1 LERTKYTR
9 VPVISK
15 VGGDASRGSDRV
27 IASTHELQCEQ
38 SHWNPVELKNEST
51 RVLNSSPVRLSSC
64 AITNSHELK
73 INSIQEQFPQQ
84 VYIFLYFVFCVLCSA
99 SVVFVFLIINLQY
112 LLYICLQPLKCVRLT
127 CTDLI
132 KGNLLTYLLTYLFTI
147 GIPSSYMA
155 SDRLCL

>member
-1 LERTKYTR
+1 M
-9 VPVISK
+9 ISK
-15 VGGDASRGSDRV
+15 VGGDASRRSHRV

-64 AITNSHELK
+64 AITDSHELK
-73 INSIQEQFPQQ
+73 INSVQEQFPQQ

-99 SVVFVFLIINLQY
+99 SVVFVFLIVNLQY

-127 CTDLI
+127 CIDLI
-132 KGNLLTYLLTYLFTI
+132 KGNYLLTYLLTI

>member
-1 LERTKYTR
+1 MTHVTCRLTAKNRDQLRNPTFGNQVWATVFYLIALKFSLPQCLAKNKKTAA
-9 VPVISK
+9 K
-15 VGGDASRGSDRV
+15 VGADQIHSGSRDLQSWRGRGSHRV

-73 INSIQEQFPQQ
+73 VNSIQEQFPQQ

-99 SVVFVFLIINLQY
+99 SVVFVFFNY
-112 LLYICLQPLKCVRLT
+112 
-127 CTDLI
+127 
-132 KGNLLTYLLTYLFTI
+132 
-147 GIPSSYMA
+147 
-155 SDRLCL
+155 